1 MSQRMTEYN
10 AAEGGQKPRLYDSM
24 ITNIVE
30 IVDVLPKLNIAGD
43 GELDR
48 MASEIRKALIVDPKE
63 LRKSEAIRSDTAKAA
78 VAIAERMAAYMGVP
92 IPAVK

>member
-10 AAEGGQKPRLYDSM
+10 GAEDGQRPRLYDSM

-43 GELDR
+43 TELDR
-48 MASEIRKALIVDPKE
+48 MASEVRKSLVVDPKE
-63 LRKSEAIRSDTAKAA
+63 LRKSEAVRSDTAKAA
-78 VAIAERMAAYMGVP
+78 VDIAQRMAAYMGVP
-92 IPAVK
+92 APIK